1 MHSQRNKDTIL
12 QLIQG
17 LIILAILFARPFMGI
32 YIGEFRIG
40 EVLTGV
46 GLAILVVGF
55 IIGNRF
61 INLFGDSDTLLNI
74 FRLIFISFLFVALFH
89 ETNFVDPYVYK
100 SSSFIW
106 TLGFFFIGCWYV
118 ENKKSYNYFQ
128 YLPSILLILLYI
140 FTSIKYPDFFHD
152 ILIKYAD
159 KFDTHKA
166 SEIFL
171 TYIAANLLNKK
182 FLNKNRF
189 IFFLF
194 LSTSLMLPL
203 FFYMSRGATIACL
216 IFFATQLWQLK
227 KVLIGNLKKLLLLL
241 IVSIALFSFSA
252 VNISTDILFQS
263 IKSQNISQEAP
274 VTLVQ
279 NSVNKVVNQKNYNGL
294 FSFYFKDGR
303 LFTGEVNANWRL
315 VLWQDVITD
324 MREKELL
331 LVGYGYSEII
341 PTMLK
346 QDNNG
351 WDGTNENVHNYFV
364 QILAR
369 GGAFQ
374 MGLFIFFYG
383 YLVFEFYKK
392 NKNFSILE
400 FLIPVMFVSLFD
412 TPMESV
418 RFPLVFY
425 FFLAFF
431 FIRGK
436 AENSI

>member
-1 MHSQRNKDTIL
+1 MYSQRNKDTVL
-12 QLIQG
+12 QLTQG
-17 LIILAILFARPFMGI
+17 LIIFAILFARPFMGI

-40 EVLTGV
+40 EVLIGA
-46 GLAILVVGF
+46 GLGIFVIGLLIGTKF
-55 IIGNRF
+55 IKIF
-61 INLFGDSDTLLNI
+61 ADSEKLLNI
-74 FRLIFISFLFVALFH
+74 FRLIFASFLIVALFH
-89 ETNFVDPYVYK
+89 ETNFINLYAYK

-106 TLGFFFIGCWYV
+106 TLGFFFLGCWYV
-118 ENKKSYNYFQ
+118 ENKKTYNYFQ
-128 YLPSILLILLYI
+128 YLPSVLLILIYI

-171 TYIAANLLNKK
+171 TYIASNLLNKK

-189 IFFLF
+189 ILFLF

-216 IFFATQLWQLK
+216 IFFAAQFWQLK
-227 KVLIGNLKKLLLLL
+227 KVLFSNLKQFLFLL
-241 IVSIALFSFSA
+241 IVSGAVFSFSA

-263 IKSQNISQEAP
+263 FKSQNISQETP

-279 NSVNKVVNQKNYNGL
+279 DSVNNIVNQKNYDGL
-294 FSFYFKDGR
+294 FAFYFKDGR

-324 MREKELL
+324 MKKKELL

-369 GGAFQ
+369 GGVFQ
-374 MGLFIFFYG
+374 MGLFLLFYG

-412 TPMESV
+412 TSMESV

-431 FIRGK
+431 FIK
-436 AENSI
+436 DKVEK

>member
-1 MHSQRNKDTIL
+1 MYLQRHKNIIL
-12 QLIQG
+12 HLTQI
-17 LIILAILFARPFMGI
+17 LIILAILFARPFTGI
-32 YIGEFRIG
+32 YIGELRIG
-40 EVLTGV
+40 ELLTGA
-46 GLAILVVGF
+46 GLAILLVGLV
-55 IIGNRF
+55 IGKKF
-61 INLFGDSDTLLNI
+61 INVFDDSDTLLNI
-74 FRLIFISFLFVALFH
+74 FRLIFISFLIVAIFH
-89 ETNFVDPYVYK
+89 KTNFFDPYIYK

-106 TLGFFFIGCWYV
+106 TLGFFFLGCWYA
-118 ENKKSYNYFQ
+118 ENKKTYNYFQ
-128 YLPSILLILLYI
+128 YLPSILLVLLYI
-140 FTSIKYPDFFHD
+140 FTSIKYPDLIHD
-152 ILIKYAD
+152 ILIKYSD

-171 TYIAANLLNKK
+171 TYTASNLLNKK
-182 FLNKNRF
+182 FLKKSRF
-189 IFFLF
+189 ILFLF
-194 LSTSLMLPL
+194 LSTSLMMPL

-216 IFFATQLWQLK
+216 IFFITQLWQLRRE
-227 KVLIGNLKKLLLLL
+227 LISSLKNLLLLL
-241 IVSIALFSFSA
+241 IVSGLVFSFSA
-252 VNISTDILFQS
+252 INISTDILFQS
-263 IKSQNISQEAP
+263 FKSQSISQEAP

-279 NSVNKVVNQKNYNGL
+279 DSVNKVVNQKNYDGI

-324 MREKELL
+324 MKEKELL

-369 GGAFQ
+369 GGVFQ
-374 MGLFIFFYG
+374 MGLMLLFYG
-383 YLVFEFYKK
+383 YLLFLFYKK
-392 NKNFSILE
+392 NKNLSILE

-431 FIRGK
+431 FIK
-436 AENSI
+436 DNTKK